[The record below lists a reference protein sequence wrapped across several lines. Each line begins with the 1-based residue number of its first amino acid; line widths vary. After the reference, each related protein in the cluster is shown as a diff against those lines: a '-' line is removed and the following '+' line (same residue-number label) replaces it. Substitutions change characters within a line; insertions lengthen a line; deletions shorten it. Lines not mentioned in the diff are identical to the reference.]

1 MYLDMSCFLPFVML
15 FIAVLNASILLC
27 IKLRLDIALK
37 NHKRLDAKYL
47 DDVSSI
53 CELLVQWTRHH
64 MFVFVVH
71 AVMSEVMSLHL
82 RGWVGQKWC

>member
-37 NHKRLDAKYL
+37 IHKRLDAEYL
-47 DDVSSI
+47 GDFSSV
-53 CELLVQWTRHH
+53 CELMVSMDKISL
-64 MFVFVVH
+64 FVFV
-71 AVMSEVMSLHL
+71 L
-82 RGWVGQKWC
+82 Q